1 MSAIY
6 SVGQA
11 FSVEGREAVAQAVYK
26 ARAVLGNVEVS
37 FGIVIASVEYDF
49 QAVFNAARMQIG
61 EAPIFGFSTTGEL
74 TSTGSHRRSVV
85 VVLMVDEDLDVR
97 SDWLPVAADRSTQSL
112 RELLDNLDLSSEQK
126 GLLLLA
132 ADGFGSDYEEMVQSL
147 PAGRYQLAGGLA
159 AGDMRLGHTFQ
170 LGGDRFGEAGLAGAF
185 LAGEHLKVGIG
196 VAHGWQPVG
205 AKMVVT
211 ASSGQWLRTLD
222 GLPAAEGYARLFE
235 KPAREWGQPPLNTLV
250 RLYPLGFEEQDH
262 SLTVRSP
269 LRMEVDGSLRMNVHP
284 REGGTVQLL
293 VGSRERCMRA
303 AREATEQALEALEGE
318 SPRFALLLADVSWQM
333 LFQGYETAEVQA
345 VQAVLGPEVPIAGGY
360 TFGQFCHPGGAHRPG
375 LLNQHIEV
383 VLFA

>member
-1 MSAIY
+1 MPAIY

-11 FSVEGREAVAQAVYK
+11 FSVEGREAVSRAVYD
-26 ARAVLGNVEVS
+26 ARAVLGNVEVR
-37 FGIVIASVEYDF
+37 FAIVIASVEYDF
-49 QAVFNAARMQIG
+49 QSVFSAARTQIG

-74 TSTGSHRRSVV
+74 TNSGSHRRSVV
-85 VVLMVDEDLDVR
+85 VVLMVDDDLEVR
-97 SDWLPVAADRSTQSL
+97 SDWVPAPADRSAQSL
-112 RELLDNLDLSSEQK
+112 RDLLDTLGLTTDQK

-132 ADGFGSDYEEMVQSL
+132 ADGFGSDYEEMVHAL

-170 LGGDRFGEAGLAGAF
+170 LGGDRFGKAGLAGAF
-185 LAGEHLKVGIG
+185 LAGDHLKVGIG

-205 AKMVVT
+205 AKMVVS

-222 GLPAAEGYARLFE
+222 GQPAAEGYARLFE

-262 SLTVRSP
+262 SLSVRSP

-284 REGGTVQLL
+284 REGGSVQLL
-293 VGSRERCMRA
+293 VGSRERCLRA
-303 AREATEQALEALEGE
+303 ARTAAEQALEALEGE
-318 SPRFALLLADVSWQM
+318 PPRFALVLADVSWQM
-333 LFQGYETAEVQA
+333 LFQGYDSAEVQA
-345 VQAVLGPEVPIAGGY
+345 VQEVLGSDVPIAGGY
-360 TFGQFCHPGGAHRPG
+360 TLGQFCHPGGSHRPG
-375 LLNQHIEV
+375 FLNQHIEV